1 MKQLV
6 RYRTG
11 VSVLILLSL
20 ISTIACGGLLDSI
33 RSGWA
38 GTKPFIQSLVAA
50 GTISQAKADAAIR
63 DVDDTLAK
71 ADIAEQCVDAIPSD
85 LNKTARK
92 IAKGKCYFEF
102 AQNFRMILGRHNIG
116 GSPMLDRIALIG
128 EGFIVA
134 LEQYFRRV
142 SGSATLAEAVSDPDE
157 ALEDDIDA
165 HLKELKAATK
175 QR

>member
-1 MKQLV
+1 MKRKTTL
-6 RYRTG
+6 TT
-11 VSVLILLSL
+11 LLLLCSITL
-20 ISTIACGGLLDSI
+20 ACGGLLDSI

-38 GTKPFIQSLVAA
+38 GTKPFIQSLVST
-50 GTISQAKADAAIR
+50 GVISQVKADAAIR

-71 ADIAEQCVDAIPSD
+71 ADIAEQCVNAIPSD

-102 AQNFRMILGRHNIG
+102 AQNFRMILGRRNIG
-116 GSPMLDRIALIG
+116 GSPMLDKIALIG
-128 EGFIVA
+128 EGFIAA

-142 SGSATLAEAVSDPDE
+142 SGSATMAEVVSDPDE
-157 ALEDDIDA
+157 ALEDDIEA